1 MESSDLTAKDEKRKR
16 VYLWLTD
23 SWEKLWCIPAWD
35 PRCFATS
42 TFHHKGHR
50 NSIIHWNREE
60 GPKGGGRHRDY
71 SLYSKSTTA
80 TPPTHTHQG
89 HILFKITFCREAQG
103 HSTLGLWPKEA
114 DTIGSETR
122 GPLSRPSS
130 CLPLKETFL
139 FGKELL
145 IAVMCDGI
153 AYIKIILLGK
163 KLQVLYI
170 C

>member
-1 MESSDLTAKDEKRKR
+1 MKKGR

-80 TPPTHTHQG
+80 TPPTHTHHG

-103 HSTLGLWPKEA
+103 HSTLGLWA
-114 DTIGSETR
+114 QGSRHHWFRDQRAPFKT
-122 GPLSRPSS
+122 LL
-130 CLPLKETFL
+130 LPTTQGNTSVWKR
-139 FGKELL
+139 
-145 IAVMCDGI
+145 ASYCCYV
-153 AYIKIILLGK
+153 
-163 KLQVLYI
+163 
-170 C
+170 